1 MKNKGLRI
9 FPAVRGMKEE
19 GRILG
24 DLFESDDGKLL
35 NRGKRVEIEGFEL
48 EVEIFGDRLEV

>member
-1 MKNKGLRI
+1 
-9 FPAVRGMKEE
+9 MKEE